1 MYRSSFRTFPSFLNP
16 RAYSAHNTWANLW
29 SFRGFSSKTQSSF
42 IFSTI
47 TEQWKFSY
55 RIFTYI
61 QNEIYPFWM
70 DPYKLWF
77 HCPLTIQKS
86 VSQKSQNRLFSIKK
100 IYHKK
105 STPGNRIG
113 VACTG
118 RLICAFVVHIWQNR
132 FSHDVTHFQIDRSYL
147 CRIRKKEFVASNF
160 TVKKKKQQQQKKKNK
175 KKNNCWFTIV
185 GVIFAED
192 FLKINLFWIRLY
204 VWGTVPC
211 DCWCS
216 GQKLF

>member
-1 MYRSSFRTFPSFLNP
+1 
-16 RAYSAHNTWANLW
+16 
-29 SFRGFSSKTQSSF
+29 
-42 IFSTI
+42 
-47 TEQWKFSY
+47 
-55 RIFTYI
+55 
-61 QNEIYPFWM
+61 M

-86 VSQKSQNRLFSIKK
+86 VSQKSQNRLFSIKM
-100 IYHKK
+100 IYHKKK

-132 FSHDVTHFQIDRSYL
+132 FSDDVTHFQIDRSYL
-147 CRIRKKEFVASNF
+147 CCIRRKEFVASNF
-160 TVKKKKQQQQKKKNK
+160 TVKKKTTKQKKKK
-175 KKNNCWFTIV
+175 KHCWFTIV
-185 GVIFAED
+185 GVIFGED
-192 FLKINLFWIRLY
+192 FLKINLLWIRLY

-211 DCWCS
+211 DCLCS

>member
-16 RAYSAHNTWANLW
+16 RAHSAHNTWATLW

-42 IFSTI
+42 ILSTI

-55 RIFTYI
+55 RIFTDI

-113 VACTG
+113 EACTD
-118 RLICAFVVHIWQNR
+118 RLICAFVVHIWQKRVSN
-132 FSHDVTHFQIDRSYL
+132 DVTHFQIDRSYL
-147 CRIRKKEFVASNF
+147 CRIRRKELVASNF
-160 TVKKKKQQQQKKKNK
+160 TVKKKK
-175 KKNNCWFTIV
+175 KNNCWFTIV
-185 GVIFAED
+185 DVIFAED
-192 FLKINLFWIRLY
+192 FLKINLLWIRLY

-211 DCWCS
+211 DCLCS

>member
-16 RAYSAHNTWANLW
+16 RAYSAHNMWATLW
-29 SFRGFSSKTQSSF
+29 SFRDFSSKTQSSF
-42 IFSTI
+42 ILSTI
-47 TEQWKFSY
+47 TEKWKFSY
-55 RIFTYI
+55 RIFTDI

-77 HCPLTIQKS
+77 HCPLTIQKP

-132 FSHDVTHFQIDRSYL
+132 FSHDVTHFQINRSYL
-147 CRIRKKEFVASNF
+147 CRIRRKEFVASNF
-160 TVKKKKQQQQKKKNK
+160 TAKKKKKKKK
-175 KKNNCWFTIV
+175 KKT
-185 GVIFAED
+185 
-192 FLKINLFWIRLY
+192 
-204 VWGTVPC
+204 TVDLP
-211 DCWCS
+211 
-216 GQKLF
+216 

>member
-16 RAYSAHNTWANLW
+16 RAYSAHNMWATLW
-29 SFRGFSSKTQSSF
+29 SFRDFSSKTQSSF
-42 IFSTI
+42 ILSTI

-55 RIFTYI
+55 RIFTDI

-77 HCPLTIQKS
+77 HCPLTIQKP

-147 CRIRKKEFVASNF
+147 CRIRRKEFVASNF
-160 TVKKKKQQQQKKKNK
+160 TAKKKKKKKKKQLLIYHSGCHFYRGFLENK
-175 KKNNCWFTIV
+175 
-185 GVIFAED
+185 FA
-192 FLKINLFWIRLY
+192 LNSSIWVRN
-204 VWGTVPC
+204 GTVR
-211 DCWCS
+211 
-216 GQKLF
+216 LLV

>member
-1 MYRSSFRTFPSFLNP
+1 MYRSSFRTFPSFLNT
-16 RAYSAHNTWANLW
+16 RAHSAHNTWATLW
-29 SFRGFSSKTQSSF
+29 SFRDFSSKTHSSF
-42 IFSTI
+42 ILSTI

-55 RIFTYI
+55 RIFIDI

-77 HCPLTIQKS
+77 HCPLTIQKP

-113 VACTG
+113 V

-132 FSHDVTHFQIDRSYL
+132 SSHDVTHFQIDRSYL
-147 CRIRKKEFVASNF
+147 CRIRRKEFVASNF
-160 TVKKKKQQQQKKKNK
+160 TAKKK
-175 KKNNCWFTIV
+175 TT
-185 GVIFAED
+185 
-192 FLKINLFWIRLY
+192 
-204 VWGTVPC
+204 TVE
-211 DCWCS
+211 
-216 GQKLF
+216 

>member
-1 MYRSSFRTFPSFLNP
+1 MYRSTFCTFPSFLNP
-16 RAYSAHNTWANLW
+16 RAPSAHCTWATLW

-42 IFSTI
+42 ILSTI

-61 QNEIYPFWM
+61 QNEIYPYWM

-86 VSQKSQNRLFSIKK
+86 VSQKSQNRLLSIKK

-132 FSHDVTHFQIDRSYL
+132 FSHDMTHFQIDRSYP
-147 CRIRKKEFVASNF
+147 CRIRRKEFVASNF
-160 TVKKKKQQQQKKKNK
+160 TVKKTKKKHTHTQKK
-175 KKNNCWFTIV
+175 KKNNCWFTKV
-185 GVIFAED
+185 RVIFAED
-192 FLKINLFWIRLY
+192 FLKINLLWIRLY
-204 VWGTVPC
+204 V
-211 DCWCS
+211 
-216 GQKLF
+216 

>member
-1 MYRSSFRTFPSFLNP
+1 MCRSRFRTFPSFLNP
-16 RAYSAHNTWANLW
+16 RAHSAHNTWATLW
-29 SFRGFSSKTQSSF
+29 SFCDFSSKTQSSF
-42 IFSTI
+42 ILSTI

-55 RIFTYI
+55 RIFTGI

-77 HCPLTIQKS
+77 HCPLTIHKP

-105 STPGNRIG
+105 LTSGNRIG

-118 RLICAFVVHIWQNR
+118 RLICSFVVHIWQTR

-147 CRIRKKEFVASNF
+147 CRIRRKEFVASNF
-160 TVKKKKQQQQKKKNK
+160 TAKKKKNK
-175 KKNNCWFTIV
+175 QKNQLFIYHSGCHFCRGFLENK
-185 GVIFAED
+185 FA
-192 FLKINLFWIRLY
+192 LNSSICVRNGTMRLL
-204 VWGTVPC
+204 V
-211 DCWCS
+211 
-216 GQKLF
+216 

>member
-1 MYRSSFRTFPSFLNP
+1 MYRSTFRTFPSFLNP
-16 RAYSAHNTWANLW
+16 RAHSAHYTWATLW

-42 IFSTI
+42 ILSTI

-86 VSQKSQNRLFSIKK
+86 QSQKSQNRLFSIKK
-100 IYHKK
+100 DLSQKID
-105 STPGNRIG
+105 
-113 VACTG
+113 TG
-118 RLICAFVVHIWQNR
+118 KQNR
-132 FSHDVTHFQIDRSYL
+132 CSVYGQAELRLCCSHMTKQVFSWCFQKDRSYL
-147 CRIRKKEFVASNF
+147 CRIRRKELVASNF
-160 TVKKKKQQQQKKKNK
+160 TVKKTTTKKQTKT
-175 KKNNCWFTIV
+175 NCWFTIV

-192 FLKINLFWIRLY
+192 FLKIKLLWIRLY

-211 DCWCS
+211 DCLCS
-216 GQKLF
+216 GLKLF

>member
-1 MYRSSFRTFPSFLNP
+1 MNRFQQCLSKCTAMPAWTETSYSYSVCRDVNTHNGIERCVMYLSSFRTFPTFLNP
-16 RAYSAHNTWANLW
+16 TAHSAYNTWATLW

-42 IFSTI
+42 ILSTI

-70 DPYKLWF
+70 DSYKLWF

-86 VSQKSQNRLFSIKK
+86 VSQKSQNRLYSIKK

-105 STPGNRIG
+105 STPGNRIS

-132 FSHDVTHFQIDRSYL
+132 ISHD
-147 CRIRKKEFVASNF
+147 
-160 TVKKKKQQQQKKKNK
+160 
-175 KKNNCWFTIV
+175 WP
-185 GVIFAED
+185 IF
-192 FLKINLFWIRLY
+192 R
-204 VWGTVPC
+204 
-211 DCWCS
+211 
-216 GQKLF
+216 

>member
-16 RAYSAHNTWANLW
+16 RAHSAHNTWATLW
-29 SFRGFSSKTQSSF
+29 NFHVFSSKTQSSF
-42 IFSTI
+42 ILSTT

-55 RIFTYI
+55 RILTYI
-61 QNEIYPFWM
+61 QNEMYPFWM

-100 IYHKK
+100 IYHKKKKK

-147 CRIRKKEFVASNF
+147 CRIRRKEFVASNF
-160 TVKKKKQQQQKKKNK
+160 TVKKKKKLLIYHSGCHFCRGFLEKKIALNSSICVR
-175 KKNNCWFTIV
+175 NGTMR
-185 GVIFAED
+185 
-192 FLKINLFWIRLY
+192 LF
-204 VWGTVPC
+204 V
-211 DCWCS
+211 
-216 GQKLF
+216 

>member
-1 MYRSSFRTFPSFLNP
+1 MYPLSGPKRPIRIRYVVMSIPIMELSPVLCTVQAFVLSYFSVQTFVS
-16 RAYSAHNTWANLW
+16 HNTWANLW

-42 IFSTI
+42 ILSTI

-86 VSQKSQNRLFSIKK
+86 VSQKSQNHLFSIKRV
-100 IYHKK
+100 YHKK

-118 RLICAFVVHIWQNR
+118 RLICAFVVQIWQNR

-160 TVKKKKQQQQKKKNK
+160 TVQEL
-175 KKNNCWFTIV
+175 CWFSLS
-185 GVIFAED
+185 D
-192 FLKINLFWIRLY
+192 FTLFTNDLTPTGRL
-204 VWGTVPC
+204 
-211 DCWCS
+211 
-216 GQKLF
+216 

>member
-1 MYRSSFRTFPSFLNP
+1 MYRSSFRTFPSFLNL
-16 RAYSAHNTWANLW
+16 RAHSAYNTRATLW

-42 IFSTI
+42 ILSTI

-70 DPYKLWF
+70 DPYKFWF

-113 VACTG
+113 VACTD
-118 RLICAFVVHIWQNR
+118 RLICAFIVHIWQNR
-132 FSHDVTHFQIDRSYL
+132 FSHDATHFQIDRSYL
-147 CRIRKKEFVASNF
+147 CRIRRKEFVASNF
-160 TVKKKKQQQQKKKNK
+160 SVKKKNNRKKKKKK

-192 FLKINLFWIRLY
+192 FLKINLLWIRLY

-211 DCWCS
+211 DGLCS

>member
-1 MYRSSFRTFPSFLNP
+1 MNRFPSFLNP
-16 RAYSAHNTWANLW
+16 RAHSAFNTWATLW

-42 IFSTI
+42 ILSTI

-77 HCPLTIQKS
+77 HCPLTIQKY
-86 VSQKSQNRLFSIKK
+86 VSQKSQNRLFCIKK

-113 VACTG
+113 VACTF
-118 RLICAFVVHIWQNR
+118 RLICAFVVHKWQNR

-147 CRIRKKEFVASNF
+147 CHIRRKEFVASNF
-160 TVKKKKQQQQKKKNK
+160 TVKKTKQKQTKNNNK
-175 KKNNCWFTIV
+175 KKKKKKKKKELLIYHSGCHFCRGFLENK
-185 GVIFAED
+185 FA
-192 FLKINLFWIRLY
+192 LNSSICVRN
-204 VWGTVPC
+204 GTMRRFV
-211 DCWCS
+211 
-216 GQKLF
+216 

>member
-1 MYRSSFRTFPSFLNP
+1 MYRSSFRTFLSFLNP
-16 RAYSAHNTWANLW
+16 RAHSAHNTWATLW
-29 SFRGFSSKTQSSF
+29 SFRGFSSKPQASF
-42 IFSTI
+42 ILSTI

-77 HCPLTIQKS
+77 NCPLTIQKS

-105 STPGNRIG
+105 STPGNWIG

-118 RLICAFVVHIWQNR
+118 RLICAFV
-132 FSHDVTHFQIDRSYL
+132 
-147 CRIRKKEFVASNF
+147 F
-160 TVKKKKQQQQKKKNK
+160 TYDKTGFLMMWPIFRWIGRTSAVLEGKCLLHPILRWKKNK
-175 KKNNCWFTIV
+175 NCWFTLV

-192 FLKINLFWIRLY
+192 FLKINLLWIRLD

-211 DCWCS
+211 DSLCS

>member
-1 MYRSSFRTFPSFLNP
+1 MYRSTFRTFPSFLNP
-16 RAYSAHNTWANLW
+16 WAHSAHYTWATLW

-42 IFSTI
+42 ILSTI

-55 RIFTYI
+55 RIYTYI

-77 HCPLTIQKS
+77 HCPFTNQKS

-118 RLICAFVVHIWQNR
+118 RLICTFVVQIWQNR

-147 CRIRKKEFVASNF
+147 CRIRRKEFVASNF
-160 TVKKKKQQQQKKKNK
+160 TIKKKQKNKNK

-192 FLKINLFWIRLY
+192 FLKTNLLWIRLY
-204 VWGTVPC
+204 VWGTVPV
-211 DCWCS
+211 DCLCS

>member
-16 RAYSAHNTWANLW
+16 RAHSAHNTWANLW

-42 IFSTI
+42 ILSTL

-55 RIFTYI
+55 RIFTSI
-61 QNEIYPFWM
+61 QNKIYPFWM

-86 VSQKSQNRLFSIKK
+86 VSQKSQNRLFSIKR

-105 STPGNRIG
+105 STPGNKIG

-118 RLICAFVVHIWQNR
+118 RLICAFVVQIWQNR

-160 TVKKKKQQQQKKKNK
+160 TLKKKLLIYHSGSFLQR
-175 KKNNCWFTIV
+175 
-185 GVIFAED
+185 IFW
-192 FLKINLFWIRLY
+192 K
-204 VWGTVPC
+204 
-211 DCWCS
+211 
-216 GQKLF
+216 

>member
-1 MYRSSFRTFPSFLNP
+1 MYRSSFRTFQSFLNP
-16 RAYSAHNTWANLW
+16 RAYSAHNTWASLW

-42 IFSTI
+42 ILSTI

-55 RIFTYI
+55 RIFTDI

-77 HCPLTIQKS
+77 HRPLTIQNS
-86 VSQKSQNRLFSIKK
+86 VSQKSQNHLFSIKK

-132 FSHDVTHFQIDRSYL
+132 FSHDVTHFQIDRSYF
-147 CRIRKKEFVASNF
+147 CRIRRIEGKSLLHPILRW
-160 TVKKKKQQQQKKKNK
+160 KKKQQKK
-175 KKNNCWFTIV
+175 T
-185 GVIFAED
+185 
-192 FLKINLFWIRLY
+192 
-204 VWGTVPC
+204 TVDLP
-211 DCWCS
+211 
-216 GQKLF
+216 

>member
-1 MYRSSFRTFPSFLNP
+1 MYRSSFRTFPFFLNP
-16 RAYSAHNTWANLW
+16 RAHSAHNTWTNLW

-42 IFSTI
+42 ILSTI
-47 TEQWKFSY
+47 TEQWKFSH

-70 DPYKLWF
+70 DPYKLWL

-118 RLICAFVVHIWQNR
+118 RLICTFVVHIWQNM
-132 FSHDVTHFQIDRSYL
+132 FSHDVTHFKIDRSYL
-147 CRIRKKEFVASNF
+147 CRIRKIDFVASNF
-160 TVKKKKQQQQKKKNK
+160 TVKKQT
-175 KKNNCWFTIV
+175 KNNCWFTIV

-192 FLKINLFWIRLY
+192 FLKINCARNGTMRLF
-204 VWGTVPC
+204 V
-211 DCWCS
+211 
-216 GQKLF
+216 

>member
-1 MYRSSFRTFPSFLNP
+1 MGDP
-16 RAYSAHNTWANLW
+16 W
-29 SFRGFSSKTQSSF
+29 SFRGFSSKTQSF
-42 IFSTI
+42 CILSTI
-47 TEQWKFSY
+47 TEQRKFSY

-77 HCPLTIQKS
+77 HCPLTIKIS

-105 STPGNRIG
+105 STPGNRID
-113 VACTG
+113 VACMG
-118 RLICAFVVHIWQNR
+118 RLICAFVVHIWENR
-132 FSHDVTHFQIDRSYL
+132 FSHDVTHFQIDRSYP
-147 CRIRKKEFVASNF
+147 CRIRRKEFVASNF
-160 TVKKKKQQQQKKKNK
+160 TVKNK
-175 KKNNCWFTIV
+175 NCWFTIV
-185 GVIFAED
+185 GVIFARD
-192 FLKINLFWIRLY
+192 LLKINLLWIRLY

-211 DCWCS
+211 DCLCS